1 MNSVNKKVLH
11 VIIVVMLVSC
21 CAQRE
26 NTITVSGAWA
36 LYPLMVKWAEEYST
50 QHPDVRIEVSA
61 GGAGKGMAD
70 TLGGLC
76 DIGMISRKIYPE
88 EIEKGAFWMVV
99 AKDAVVPII
108 NRDNPYCAEILS
120 RGMTKDMF
128 YRIYR
133 EGAVTWGEIL
143 GNPAIT
149 DTPHVYTRSD
159 ACGAAQTWALYLGV
173 VQEDLQGVGVYGDP
187 GIVEAVARDV
197 YSIGYANLNFAY
209 DIHTGEP
216 APHIRAVPIDLD
228 NNKRIDDNEA
238 FYTTKSQVID
248 AIASGGYPSP
258 PARELYVVT
267 KGKPEGIVK
276 DFLIWILTEGQQFI
290 PEIGYVPVENLDEE
304 VKKVEG

>member
-1 MNSVNKKVLH
+1 
-11 VIIVVMLVSC
+11 
-21 CAQRE
+21 
-26 NTITVSGAWA
+26 
-36 LYPLMVKWAEEYST
+36 MVKWAQEYT
-50 QHPDVRIEVSA
+50 AQHPEVQIEVSA

-88 EIEKGAFWMVV
+88 EIEKGAFWIVV
-99 AKDAVVPII
+99 AKDAVIPII

-120 RGMTKDMF
+120 QGITKDMF
-128 YRIYR
+128 NRIY
-133 EGAVTWGEIL
+133 GGGTVTWGEIL
-143 GNPAIT
+143 GNSEMT

-209 DIHTGEP
+209 DVYTGEP
-216 APHIRAVPIDLD
+216 APDIRAVPIDLD
-228 NNKRIDDNEA
+228 NNGRIDDNEA
-238 FYTTKSQVID
+238 FYTTKFQVID
-248 AIASGGYPSP
+248 AIASGVYPSP
-258 PARELYVVT
+258 PARELYLVT

-276 DFLIWILTEGQQFI
+276 DFLMWILTDGQKYI
-290 PEIGYVPVENLDEE
+290 PEIGYISVEEKLDEE
-304 VKKVEG
+304 LKKVEE